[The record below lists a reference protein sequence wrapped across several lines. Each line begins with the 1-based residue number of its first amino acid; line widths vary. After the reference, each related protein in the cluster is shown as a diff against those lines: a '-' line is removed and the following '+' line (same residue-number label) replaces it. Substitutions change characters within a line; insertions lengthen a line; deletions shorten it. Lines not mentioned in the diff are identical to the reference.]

1 MTAPVLDIAVRRR
14 LGDFLLDTTFQSQGR
29 LTALFGA
36 SGSGK
41 TSLVNVI
48 GGLVRPE
55 SGHVRVEG
63 ETLVDTGKGIVLP
76 PHRRR
81 LGYVFQ
87 EARLFPHLTV
97 RQNLLFGHWFVPRA
111 VRKPADLDMV
121 LDLLGIGHLL
131 KRRPGALSGGEKQ
144 RVAIGRALLAQP
156 RLLLMDEPLAALDE
170 ARKAEILPHIE
181 RLRDEVGIPIVYVS
195 HSLAEVARLA
205 TTVVVVEAGRIAA
218 CGPTAEILS
227 RIDLA
232 SRPGAPEASSV
243 LSAEV
248 SGFDEAFGLARLAT
262 QAGKLVIARGTL
274 KAGQHLRV
282 RIMASD
288 VMLSLAPPE
297 GTSALNVLSGTIT
310 EIGQRTGEG
319 GSTVHLRLD
328 CRGETL
334 IVRLTAKSVA
344 SLGLAVGKPVF
355 GIIKSVSVET
365 P

>member
-1 MTAPVLDIAVRRR
+1 MTTPVLDIAVRHR
-14 LGDFLLDTTFQSQGR
+14 LGDFQLDAAFQSQGR
-29 LTALFGA
+29 LTALFGT

-48 GGLVRPE
+48 GGLIRPQA
-55 SGHVRVEG
+55 GHVRVEG
-63 ETLVDTGKGIVLP
+63 EALLDTARGVFLP
-76 PHRRR
+76 KHRRR
-81 LGYVFQ
+81 IGYVFQ

-97 RQNLLFGHWFVPRA
+97 RQNLLFGHWFVPHA
-111 VRKPADLDMV
+111 VRKPAELDKV
-121 LDLLGIGHLL
+121 LELLGIGHLL

-205 TTVVVVEAGRIAA
+205 TTVAIVDAGRIAA
-218 CGPTAEILS
+218 CGPTAEILA
-227 RIDLA
+227 RVDLA
-232 SRPGAPEASSV
+232 SRPGAPEASAV
-243 LSAEV
+243 LSAAV
-248 SGFDEAFGLARLAT
+248 TSFDEAFGLARLAT
-262 QAGKLVIARGTL
+262 PAGELAIARGAL
-274 KAGQHLRV
+274 RLGQQLRV

-297 GTSALNVLSGTIT
+297 GTSALNALPGRVA
-310 EIGQRTGEG
+310 EIGERTGEG

-328 CRGETL
+328 CGDANL

-344 SLGLAVGKPVF
+344 SLSLSVSKPVYA
-355 GIIKSVSVET
+355 IIKSVSVET

>member
-1 MTAPVLDIAVRRR
+1 MTAPVLDIAVRHR
-14 LGDFLLDTTFQSQGR
+14 LGAFRLDADLRSQGR

-41 TSLVNVI
+41 TSLVNII
-48 GGLVRPE
+48 GGLTRPE

-63 ETLVDTGKGIVLP
+63 ETLVDTDKGIMLP

-97 RQNLLFGHWFVPRA
+97 RQNLLFGHWFVPRT
-111 VRKPADLDMV
+111 VRKPAELEMV

-131 KRRPGALSGGEKQ
+131 ARRPGALSGGEKQ

-156 RLLLMDEPLAALDE
+156 RLLLMDEPLAALDD
-170 ARKAEILPHIE
+170 ARKAEILPHLE
-181 RLRDEVGIPIVYVS
+181 RLRDETGIPIVYVS

-205 TTVVVVEAGRIAA
+205 TTVAIVESGRIAA
-218 CGPTAEILS
+218 CGPTADILS

-232 SRPGAPEASSV
+232 SRPGAPEASSMLAADV
-243 LSAEV
+243 I
-248 SGFDEAFGLARLAT
+248 GFDEAFGLARLST
-262 QAGKLVIARGTL
+262 PAGELTIARGSL
-274 KAGQHLRV
+274 QPRQRLRV

-288 VMLSLAPPE
+288 VMLSLASPA
-297 GTSALNVLSGTIT
+297 GTSALNVLPGTVA
-310 EIGQRTGEG
+310 EIGARTGEG

-328 CRGETL
+328 CSGEPL
-334 IVRLTAKSVA
+334 AVRLTARSVA
-344 SLGLAVGKPVF
+344 NLALATGKPVYA
-355 GIIKSVSVET
+355 IIKSVSVET

>member
-1 MTAPVLDIAVRRR
+1 MNEPVLDIAVRHR
-14 LGDFLLDTTFQSQGR
+14 LGDFLLDASFRSQGR

-48 GGLVRPE
+48 GGLIRPQ

-63 ETLVDTGKGIVLP
+63 ETLVDTARGVVLP

-111 VRKPADLDMV
+111 LRKPAELDMV

-195 HSLAEVARLA
+195 HALTEVARLA
-205 TTVVVVEAGRIAA
+205 TTVVVVEAGRVGA

-227 RIDLA
+227 RLDLA
-232 SRPGAPEASSV
+232 SRPGAPEAST
-243 LSAEV
+243 LLAAEV
-248 SGFDEAFGLARLAT
+248 VGFDEAFGLARLAT
-262 QAGKLVIARGTL
+262 PAGELAIARGAL
-274 KAGQHLRV
+274 RAGQRLRV

-288 VMLSLAPPE
+288 VMLGLAPPE
-297 GTSALNVLSGTIT
+297 GTSALNILPGRIA
-310 EIGQRTGEG
+310 EIGERSGEG

-328 CRGETL
+328 CAGEAL
-334 IVRLTAKSVA
+334 VVRLTAKSA
-344 SLGLAVGKPVF
+344 ANLALAVGKPVYA
-355 GIIKSVSVET
+355 IVKSVSVET